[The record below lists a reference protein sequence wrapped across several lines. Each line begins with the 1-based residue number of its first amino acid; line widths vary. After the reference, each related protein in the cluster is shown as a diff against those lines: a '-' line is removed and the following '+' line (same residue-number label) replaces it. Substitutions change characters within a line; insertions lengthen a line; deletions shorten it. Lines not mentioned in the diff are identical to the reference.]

1 MQSQTSETDISAIG
15 QRLSEC
21 TLGNLRMAARVVTQV
36 FDEMLQPTGIKSTQY
51 GMLGAVAVLGP
62 GTISRIAEKIAMD
75 RTTFTRNIK
84 PLESLGL
91 VSISRGRDMRT
102 RIVDLTATG
111 KQVLIDGIPLWEACQ
126 ERMAQA
132 LGPER
137 RRELVENLR
146 AVVKMVN

>member
-1 MQSQTSETDISAIG
+1 
-15 QRLSEC
+15 
-21 TLGNLRMAARVVTQV
+21 
-36 FDEMLQPTGIKSTQY
+36 MLQPTGIKSTQY

-132 LGPER
+132 LAPER